1 MENTKL
7 SYKKLFMVKN
17 RDKKMCYAGAA
28 TGVGTASKGVLGSF
42 IGAAISLDFRIPTCL
57 SGATSLAWL

>member
-1 MENTKL
+1 
-7 SYKKLFMVKN
+7 MVKN